1 MTNGWQTVQL
11 AEVLKQDTNY
21 VSELEP
27 ITYPKLSVKLYG
39 KGVTLDSPTDG
50 ANVKMQ
56 RHQFAKPGQIIV
68 SEIWAKKG
76 AIGIVPPEGEGA
88 LVTSH
93 FFLFD
98 IDKTKIEPTFIGWFL
113 KRNYFAE
120 TLDAHAHG
128 TTGYAAVRPK
138 QFLALEIPLPPLT
151 EQRRIVAHIESLAA
165 RVNEAQRLR
174 EEVDAESSLLFGTAL
189 KRAYDQAVQI
199 ADKTERLDDLCT
211 TITDG
216 THVTPTYMD
225 EGIPFL
231 SVKDISSGIIN
242 FNGTRLISPE
252 EHAFLTKRCK
262 PERDD
267 ILLTKVGTTGI
278 AKVVDVDREFSI
290 FVSIALLK
298 LDKSRLNPKFAEYM
312 LNSPILKQH
321 SSDGT
326 RGVGNKN
333 LVLKFI
339 KEFPMPHPPLDEQRR
354 IVAYLDGLQAKV
366 NALRELQ
373 SASGEELSALMPSVL
388 DRAFKG
394 EL

>member
-1 MTNGWQTVQL
+1 MTNGWQTIQL

-21 VSELEP
+21 VLELEP
-27 ITYPKLSVKLYG
+27 ITYPKLSVRLYG
-39 KGVTLDSPTDG
+39 KGVTLDAPTNG

-151 EQRRIVAHIESLAA
+151 EQHRIVAHIESLAA

-174 EEVDAESSLLFGTAL
+174 EEAVEEINSLLISMAHRSDES
-189 KRAYDQAVQI
+189 K
-199 ADKTERLDDLCT
+199 DK
-211 TITDG
+211 
-216 THVTPTYMD
+216 
-225 EGIPFL
+225 
-231 SVKDISSGIIN
+231 
-242 FNGTRLISPE
+242 
-252 EHAFLTKRCK
+252 
-262 PERDD
+262 
-267 ILLTKVGTTGI
+267 
-278 AKVVDVDREFSI
+278 
-290 FVSIALLK
+290 
-298 LDKSRLNPKFAEYM
+298 
-312 LNSPILKQH
+312 
-321 SSDGT
+321 
-326 RGVGNKN
+326 
-333 LVLKFI
+333 
-339 KEFPMPHPPLDEQRR
+339 
-354 IVAYLDGLQAKV
+354 
-366 NALRELQ
+366 
-373 SASGEELSALMPSVL
+373 
-388 DRAFKG
+388 
-394 EL
+394 

>member
-174 EEVDAESSLLFGTAL
+174 EEAAIETNAYLLSAYHQVFQLKENWAVAKIGDFCDNPQYGYTESAKSEPVGPKFL
-189 KRAYDQAVQI
+189 R
-199 ADKTERLDDLCT
+199 
-211 TITDG
+211 ITDIQDG
-216 THVTPTYMD
+216 KVNWDSVPYCECPEPGKYLLKPNDIVFARTGATTGKSFLIRECPESVFASYLIRLRVLHTVTPDYLYAFFQSPDYWQQVID
-225 EGIPFL
+225 EKKGTGQPNVNGQKL
-231 SVKDISSGIIN
+231 IN
-242 FNGTRLISPE
+242 IRVP
-252 EHAFLTKRCK
+252 
-262 PERDD
+262 
-267 ILLTKVGTTGI
+267 V
-278 AKVVDVDREFSI
+278 
-290 FVSIALLK
+290 
-298 LDKSRLNPKFAEYM
+298 
-312 LNSPILKQH
+312 
-321 SSDGT
+321 
-326 RGVGNKN
+326 
-333 LVLKFI
+333 
-339 KEFPMPHPPLDEQRR
+339 PPLDEQRR

-373 SASGEELSALMPSVL
+373 SASGDELSALMPSIL
-388 DRAFKG
+388 DKAFKG
-394 EL
+394 QL